1 MERQHDTALP
11 VGRFCFYGWSRGARE
26 LGGVEVAAHGTIWRL
41 GCSRV
46 RRHGFSRA
54 LIRGASFRIAHGGLL
69 SLGLILGSDDVD
81 ALRGLAAPSESN
93 GWVRNADAISGAA
106 PYLLLVCGSFCCSP
120 FTPRRAFCSR
130 AASLL
135 WA

>member
-26 LGGVEVAAHGTIWRL
+26 LGGVDVAAPGTIWRL

-69 SLGLILGSDDVD
+69 SLGLILGSDDVVP
-81 ALRGLAAPSESN
+81 LPRLAAPSESN

-106 PYLLLVCGSFCCSP
+106 PYLLLVCGRFFRSDFRAC
-120 FTPRRAFCSR
+120 RRF
-130 AASLL
+130 
-135 WA
+135 